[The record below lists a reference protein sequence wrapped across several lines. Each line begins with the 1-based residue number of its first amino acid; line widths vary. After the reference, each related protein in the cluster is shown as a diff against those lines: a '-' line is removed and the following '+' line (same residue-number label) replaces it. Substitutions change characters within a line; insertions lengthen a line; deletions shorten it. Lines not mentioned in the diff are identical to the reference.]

1 MADSYAE
8 GKAREAMAAAK
19 GSRSLAQNLLMNWA
33 ASDERLL
40 RGMAQPFLKAITA
53 AALEGALRRASVPA
67 GTSMATGGKRLSR
80 DALEQV
86 LSRMGEEPPP
96 PPSSRSP
103 MRSATMSVDR
113 GMAAP
118 DGASHE
124 DAMKTLAKAFAAK
137 KLR

>member
-8 GKAREAMAAAK
+8 AKAREALAAAK
-19 GSRSLAQNLLMNWA
+19 GSRSVAQNLLMSWA

-40 RGMAQPFLKAITA
+40 RGMAQPFLKAISA
-53 AALEGALRRASVPA
+53 AALEGALRR
-67 GTSMATGGKRLSR
+67 GTSSGHAESQGGGRLSR

-96 PPSSRSP
+96 APGRSP
-103 MRSATMSVDR
+103 IRSATMPVGR
-113 GMAAP
+113 AMAAP
-118 DGASHE
+118 DDGTTHE